1 MMPTDAQKPGTI
13 VGGDLRQ
20 AAIVF
25 VHGLFS
31 STATWTPLQQ
41 ELSAVPAVADQF
53 DFLFFEYATRPVTWN
68 PLRRMPDL
76 DTVAESLRGFI
87 GDFTAEHERIV
98 LVTHSQGGLVSQRF
112 LSRMLQ
118 AGRGRDLA
126 KIRRLV
132 MFACPNNGSDLFL
145 LARKGLIPMTR
156 NTQERELKPLQTSVL
171 ETQRR
176 VLDGI
181 VRSMDVS
188 RDRCP
193 IPIVAYAGES
203 DNVVVP
209 SSAAGFFPET
219 GVLPGDHFSVIRPSG
234 PDSRLI
240 HAVRKELARALAEP
254 FPPEH
259 EPGADIPHHR
269 RPAPVAADVLTEL
282 EVVGPIPVPANG
294 TIGHATEFFLH
305 GGPVEQLRN
314 VDIVVSS
321 ENTYL
326 QLSQFF
332 KPSTSGSLRWAAA
345 EKSAS
350 GQILEDV
357 AGEHLS
363 TWLRNNGSYGLLVPE
378 GTVAPTPS
386 GALRKR
392 NIQRIYHAAI
402 ATPMSGTNNY
412 RIARQA
418 IPRAVHNTF
427 DLARR
432 EREELGIPLSS
443 ICFPLFGAG
452 RGRMSV
458 VESFEL
464 IWDSM
469 MNELADDPSWT
480 IHFTTRRRTIFDL
493 LYGRLQAKKQAYDQI
508 T

>member
-1 MMPTDAQKPGTI
+1 MP
-13 VGGDLRQ
+13 Q

-31 STATWTPLQQ
+31 SPTTWTPLQQ
-41 ELSAVPAVADQF
+41 ELRAIPAVADEF

-87 GDFTAEHERIV
+87 GDFTAGHERV
-98 LVTHSQGGLVSQRF
+98 ALVTHSQGGLVAQRF
-112 LSRMLQ
+112 LSRMLL

-126 KIRRLV
+126 GIRRLV

-145 LARKGLIPMTR
+145 LARRGLMPVTR
-156 NTQERELKPLQTSVL
+156 NSQERELKPLQTAVL

-176 VLDGI
+176 VIDGI
-181 VRSMDVS
+181 VRAPDLA

-219 GVLPGDHFSVIRPSG
+219 GVLPGDHFSVIRPNG
-234 PDSRLI
+234 PGSRLVQ
-240 HAVRKELARALAEP
+240 AVRKELTQALAEP
-254 FPPEH
+254 FPAEPQPE
-259 EPGADIPHHR
+259 ADIPHHR
-269 RPAPVAADVLTEL
+269 QPGSSSTADVFTEL
-282 EVVGPIPVPANG
+282 EMLGPITLPVAGPG
-294 TIGHATEFFLH
+294 TRSTQFFLH

-314 VDIVVSS
+314 IDIVVSS

-326 QLSQFF
+326 QMSQFF

-345 EKSAS
+345 EKSGS
-350 GQILEDV
+350 GQIIEDV
-357 AGEHLS
+357 TGDHLAA
-363 TWLRNNGSYGLLVPE
+363 WLRSHGSYGLPVPE
-378 GTVAPTPS
+378 GTVAPTPA
-386 GALRKR
+386 GALLRR
-392 NIQRIYHAAI
+392 NVQRIYHAAI
-402 ATPMSGTNNY
+402 ASPESGTNSY
-412 RIARQA
+412 RIAPQA

-432 EREELGIPLSS
+432 ERDELGLPLSS

-452 RGRMSV
+452 RGKMSV
-458 VESFEL
+458 SESFER
-464 IWDSM
+464 IWESM
-469 MNELADDPSWT
+469 TSELADDPNWS

-493 LYGRLQAKKQAYDQI
+493 LHSRLQAKKRAYDE
-508 T
+508 TT

>member
-1 MMPTDAQKPGTI
+1 M
-13 VGGDLRQ
+13 RQ
-20 AAIVF
+20 AAVVF

-31 STATWTPLQQ
+31 SPATWSPLQQ

-87 GDFTAEHERIV
+87 GDLTAEYERIV
-98 LVTHSQGGLVSQRF
+98 LVTHSQGGLVAQRF

-118 AGRGRDLA
+118 GSRGRELA

-145 LARKGLIPMTR
+145 LARKGLIPVTR
-156 NTQERELKPLQTSVL
+156 NVQERELKPLQTSVL

-181 VRSMDVS
+181 VRAFDVA

-219 GVLPGDHFSVIRPSG
+219 GVLPGDHFSVIQPNG

-240 HAVRKELARALAEP
+240 HAVCRELARALAEP
-254 FPPEH
+254 FPG
-259 EPGADIPHHR
+259 EPQSEADVPHHR
-269 RPAPVAADVLTEL
+269 RPVPVAADVPTEL
-282 EVVGPIPVPANG
+282 EVVGPIPVPAG
-294 TIGHATEFFLH
+294 GAAGPATEFFVH
-305 GGPVEQLRN
+305 CGPVEQLRN

-321 ENTYL
+321 ENTHL

-363 TWLRNNGSYGLLVPE
+363 AWLRNHGSYGLPVPE

-386 GALRKR
+386 GALRRR

-402 ATPMSGTNNY
+402 TTPMSGTNSY
-412 RIARQA
+412 RIAPQA

-432 EREELGIPLSS
+432 EREELRAPLSS
-443 ICFPLFGAG
+443 ICFPLFGSG
-452 RGRMSV
+452 RGGMSA

-464 IWDSM
+464 IWESM
-469 MNELADDPSWT
+469 MSELADDPSWS
-480 IHFTTRRRTIFDL
+480 IHFMSRRRSHFDL
-493 LYGRLQAKKQAYDQI
+493 LYGRIQAKKRACP
-508 T
+508 

>member
-1 MMPTDAQKPGTI
+1 M
-13 VGGDLRQ
+13 RQ

-31 STATWTPLQQ
+31 SPATWTPLQQ
-41 ELSAVPAVADQF
+41 ELSTAPAVADQF

-87 GDFTAEHERIV
+87 EDFTTQHERIV
-98 LVTHSQGGLVSQRF
+98 LVTHSQGGLVAQRF

-118 AGRGRDLA
+118 AGRGKDLP

-145 LARKGLIPMTR
+145 LARKGVIPMTR

-181 VRSMDVS
+181 VMATDVS

-193 IPIVAYAGES
+193 IPVVAYAGES

-219 GVLPGDHFSVIRPSG
+219 GVLPGDHFSVIRPIGSEG
-234 PDSRLI
+234 RLV

-254 FPPEH
+254 FPVEPQPE
-259 EPGADIPHHR
+259 ADIPHHR
-269 RPAPVAADVLTEL
+269 RPSPPAADVLTEL
-282 EVVGPIPVPANG
+282 DVVGPISVPVNDAAHR
-294 TIGHATEFFLH
+294 TTDFFLH

-345 EKSAS
+345 ERSAS

-363 TWLRNNGSYGLLVPE
+363 AWLRNHGSYGLPVQE

-386 GALRKR
+386 GALRRR
-392 NIQRIYHAAI
+392 NIHRIYHAAI
-402 ATPMSGTNNY
+402 ATPVSGTNSY
-412 RIARQA
+412 SITPQA

-432 EREELGIPLSS
+432 EREELGISLSS
-443 ICFPLFGAG
+443 ISFPLFGAG
-452 RGRMSV
+452 RGRMSA

-464 IWDSM
+464 IWEAT
-469 MNELADDPSWT
+469 MNELADDPSWS

-493 LYGRLQAKKQAYDQI
+493 LCGRLQAKKKAYGQI
-508 T
+508 S

>member
-1 MMPTDAQKPGTI
+1 M
-13 VGGDLRQ
+13 RQ

-31 STATWTPLQQ
+31 SPATWTPLQQ

-53 DFLFFEYATRPVTWN
+53 DFLSFEYATRPVTWN

-87 GDFTAEHERIV
+87 EDLTAEHERIV
-98 LVTHSQGGLVSQRF
+98 LVTHSQGGLVAQRF

-118 AGRGRDLA
+118 ANRGRNLA
-126 KIRRLV
+126 RIRRLV

-181 VRSMDVS
+181 VGTRVVA

-209 SSAAGFFPET
+209 SSAVGFFPET
-219 GVLPGDHFSVIRPSG
+219 GVLPGDHFSVIRPNG

-240 HAVRKELARALAEP
+240 HAVRKELRQALVEP
-254 FPPEH
+254 FPLESQ
-259 EPGADIPHHR
+259 PGAEIPHHR
-269 RPAPVAADVLTEL
+269 RPTPATADVLTEL
-282 EVVGPIPVPANG
+282 EVVGPISIPANG
-294 TIGHATEFFLH
+294 SASHATEFFLH

-314 VDIVVSS
+314 IDIVVSS

-363 TWLRNNGSYGLLVPE
+363 AWLRNHGSYGLLIPE

-402 ATPMSGTNNY
+402 ATPVSGTNNY
-412 RIARQA
+412 RISHHA

-427 DLARR
+427 ELARQ

-452 RGRMSV
+452 RGKMSAA
-458 VESFEL
+458 ESFEL
-464 IWDSM
+464 IWESLM
-469 MNELADDPSWT
+469 SELADDPTWN

-493 LYGRLQAKKQAYDQI
+493 LHGRLQAKKQAYDQI